1 MRSPCVTGAIQ
12 IIVCYSSI
20 LSPLGEYDVFERAHT
35 STNTE
40 ISLSNYFY
48 FFLDVHE

>member
-1 MRSPCVTGAIQ
+1 VTGAIQ
-12 IIVCYSSI
+12 IIVFYSSI
-20 LSPLGEYDVFERAHT
+20 LSPIGEYDVFVRAYMP
-35 STNTE
+35 TNTE